1 MMEFGPQFS
10 LVGLTVELRSVGVVP
25 LIIGRGVAAVIGTAV
40 RGPIGEPILLG
51 SSVDARA
58 TFYSGPLATSCD
70 LMFGNGADVV
80 AAIRVGG
87 VGNATAEAEIADG
100 IGVPKVVGKLVASSP
115 GAWGNNV
122 RYQIAEGSYPAFETG
137 ILTGDGTIG
146 PYYLEN
152 WDIEEDA
159 GNFIRVSGVPREI
172 VYNPGLM
179 EAGKVYVN
187 KTEGS
192 YLFYA
197 DEGVDVDTEI
207 EYSLKFKTRRI
218 ILTDGIRQESHPFS
232 SYVKLQAALLGSALA
247 RYEPTVGETHLP
259 KLYSSGSLAGGSD
272 GAAIQIADWRTAMGM
287 MLSLPQGVV
296 PTTCYITSREVVPGS
311 NDLIPE
317 FSLMLYEAA
326 NKFIPMIGFV
336 GAAPNTS
343 MGELLRLKS
352 AYNNPFLAIV
362 GNPWDN
368 SQVEKDLAA
377 ARAGTEAG
385 LALGESAAQDNNA
398 IQGANDLLNIFDQE
412 EVDVLTYNG
421 VDMLIKSVGIKP
433 YLGVT
438 TNPDPNFLRTVDM
451 RTVCYSMVVLNYVA
465 KRFFHKRRTR
475 QNMSDLKATLDIAFA
490 EMVRLQILDDFK
502 ITVRANALDR
512 NKVDIDLWI
521 QCVGHIERIH
531 TVLSVG
537 YWSTALA

>member
-1 MMEFGPQFS
+1 
-10 LVGLTVELRSVGVVP
+10 
-25 LIIGRGVAAVIGTAV
+25 
-40 RGPIGEPILLG
+40 
-51 SSVDARA
+51 
-58 TFYSGPLATSCD
+58 
-70 LMFGNGADVV
+70 
-80 AAIRVGG
+80 
-87 VGNATAEAEIADG
+87 
-100 IGVPKVVGKLVASSP
+100 
-115 GAWGNNV
+115 
-122 RYQIAEGSYPAFETG
+122 
-137 ILTGDGTIG
+137 
-146 PYYLEN
+146 
-152 WDIEEDA
+152 
-159 GNFIRVSGVPREI
+159 
-172 VYNPGLM
+172 
-179 EAGKVYVN
+179 
-187 KTEGS
+187 
-192 YLFYA
+192 
-197 DEGVDVDTEI
+197 
-207 EYSLKFKTRRI
+207 
-218 ILTDGIRQESHPFS
+218 
-232 SYVKLQAALLGSALA
+232 
-247 RYEPTVGETHLP
+247 
-259 KLYSSGSLAGGSD
+259 
-272 GAAIQIADWRTAMGM
+272 
-287 MLSLPQGVV
+287 
-296 PTTCYITSREVVPGS
+296 
-311 NDLIPE
+311 
-317 FSLMLYEAA
+317 
-326 NKFIPMIGFV
+326 
-336 GAAPNTS
+336 
-343 MGELLRLKS
+343 
-352 AYNNPFLAIV
+352 

-421 VDMLIKSVGIKP
+421 VDMLIKSVGVKP